1 MGDVV
6 NLNSFRR
13 RKERLRAERAAAENR
28 AKFGRGAGEKT
39 VTRYD
44 AEREKKNLDG
54 KRLDDGGNK
63 T

>member
-13 RKERLRAERAAAENR
+13 RKERLRAERSAAENR
-28 AKFGRGAGEKT
+28 VKFGRNTGEKT
-39 VTRYD
+39 VTRHD
-44 AEREKKNLDG
+44 AERDKKNLDG